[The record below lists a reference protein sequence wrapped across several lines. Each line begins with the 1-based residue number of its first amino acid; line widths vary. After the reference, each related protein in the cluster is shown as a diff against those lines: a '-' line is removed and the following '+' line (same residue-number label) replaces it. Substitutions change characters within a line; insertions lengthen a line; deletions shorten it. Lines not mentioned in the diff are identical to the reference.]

1 MSTLTLLF
9 PSFLRPAGGSRGA
22 ALSVLLA
29 TYAAAAITI
38 SAPIPIG
45 TIGQPYTASLIAA
58 GGNGPYGYALVSG
71 SLPTGLSLSSGGTIS
86 GTPSSAGQF
95 VLGIQST
102 DSTNATGLS
111 NVALRVNST
120 SGLQIAT
127 TTLSA
132 GRIGNLYDFTLVAQ
146 GGTTPYSWDLLLGG
160 GALPSGMSLSSSGR
174 ILGTP
179 SSGGV
184 FPVVVRVTDINGSS
198 FQAAL
203 TLRVDAAVLLIS
215 STSLAAAPANVPYN
229 QTINAIGGNA
239 PYLFNLLS
247 GSLPPG
253 LSLSSAGVI
262 SGTPSN
268 AGTYNFFIRATDASA
283 AVAQASFSIIVSP
296 SGPRLLPPT
305 LANGIVNQAYSGAL
319 LAQGGTAPYSFAII
333 SGSLPTGLALSST
346 GAISGTPNISG
357 VFPITVRLT
366 DAAGQSTQA
375 DLLFNVNSSL
385 FTITNVTPSNAF
397 ANSPYSLNLSTTG
410 ANGLVAFTLLSGSLP
425 SGLALTSTGMVTG
438 TPLAVGTTSFVIRAI
453 DATGATAQLPLNI
466 RVQSSTL
473 AISSVGLANGQV
485 GQPYSST
492 LTASNG
498 TPPYSFALSG
508 GFLPLGLTLSLN
520 GNVSGSPTAGGL
532 FQAIFRVT
540 DVNGAASQRIL
551 PIFIA
556 ANGLSLTSLTLA
568 SARRDQSYSSILQA
582 TGGTPPYTFELEGLL
597 PPGLALS
604 PSGLLFG
611 SPTQATGGLFTVRV
625 TDAAGVSSFVTY
637 NFNINTSTLNVGSP
651 FPGPGQLARA
661 YSYTFLSTG
670 ANGTTT
676 YTVDSGA
683 LPPGLEL
690 NPNGTLSGIPTALG
704 TYFFNLKATDAVS
717 SALFGEVISIGTS
730 QLGFASLQLPDVTVG
745 NQYFF
750 ALTGV
755 GGTAPYVFSLAS
767 GTLPP
772 GLALATSG
780 TITGLATTSG
790 SYPITLRVTDASGA
804 SATTTAVFL
813 VNTGG
818 TFSIATSAVPTAR
831 PGEPYSS
838 IIVATGGTAPYT
850 FSLVGGSSL
859 PAGLS
864 LSAGGILSGVSLTD
878 GSATFVV
885 RAQDATG
892 ASTQR
897 TLTLGISSLNLSL
910 ANIALPGG
918 IVGNGYSAILNPTGG
933 LAPYT
938 VSIVSGALPPGIT
951 LSSGGILSGTPTTAG
966 TYPLV
971 IRLTDANGNQF
982 QRALSISIGT
992 NFLSFSG
999 AILPNVFVGQRYRA
1013 DLVASNGVAP
1023 YVFSIAN
1030 GSLPGGLTL
1039 SPNGVISGIPTT
1051 AGQSTVIFRVID
1063 AIGVTALSTITFGA
1077 NQSTLNFGFTILP
1090 ISTVGQAFN
1099 FASTASG
1106 GASPYTYTVLS
1117 GLPPG
1122 LTMSAAGVFRGAPT
1136 QEGTYNVLLR
1146 VQDSAGLSVESTY
1159 VLTVAPAGFRVSNQS
1174 LQAAALNQ
1182 SYNQALTTSGGSG
1195 TVTFSVVMGSL
1206 PTGLS
1211 LSSAG
1216 VISGIPNV
1224 IGSFPLSIRAVD
1236 GNNAVVTANFTLVVF
1251 NPVVTFATNS
1261 LPSGTIGQSFN
1272 QNVTLSGGTGP
1283 YTVILNSGSL
1293 PPGLTLS
1300 TAGALTGTPTTAG
1313 TYTFNLRA
1321 TDSVGQ
1327 SVNGDFLIGIGGIG
1341 APSLLSVVSS
1351 ANYAGSGVAPG
1362 EIVVLFGT
1370 NLGPAN
1376 LLSFSLVNSGVGTT
1390 LGGTRVLFDGI
1401 PAPLIYTS
1409 ANQVAVVTPFG
1420 LAGRTVV
1427 RVSVEMNG
1435 VPSATIQ
1442 IPVRTA
1448 KPAIFTL
1455 DSSGNGPGAL
1465 LNQNATVNSPQ
1476 NPADRLSIITLYVTG
1491 VGQTAPASQDGQVVN
1506 TTSSLVNPVTVT
1518 VNGQPAEVVYAGN
1531 APGLVPGVA
1540 QVNVRLPSGVVS
1552 GLNTVTVSSGA
1563 ITSGGNVTI
1572 FVR

>member
-9 PSFLRPAGGSRGA
+9 RIMFRPVGGSRVA

-38 SAPIPIG
+38 GSPIPTG

-58 GGNGPYGYALVSG
+58 GGSGPYSYALVSG
-71 SLPTGLSLSSGGTIS
+71 SLPTGLALSSGGAIS
-86 GTPSSAGQF
+86 GTPTSAGQF
-95 VLGIQST
+95 VLSVQST
-102 DSTNATGLS
+102 DSMSVTGLTS
-111 NVALRVNST
+111 LALRVNSAT
-120 SGLQIAT
+120 GLQIAT
-127 TTLSA
+127 TTLSV
-132 GRIGNLYDFTLVAQ
+132 GRIANLYDFTLIAQ
-146 GGTTPYSWDLLLGG
+146 GGTTPYAWDLLLGG
-160 GALPSGMSLSSSGR
+160 GALPPGVSLSSNGR

-184 FPVVVRVTDINGSS
+184 FPVVVRVTDSNGNS
-198 FQAAL
+198 FQSAL
-203 TLRVDAAVLLIS
+203 TLRIDAAVLLIS
-215 STSLAAAPANVPYN
+215 TTSLAAAPANVPYN
-229 QTINAIGGNA
+229 QTISAIGGNA
-239 PYLFNLLS
+239 PYMFTLLS

-253 LSLSSAGVI
+253 LNLSSAGVI

-268 AGTYNFFIRATDASA
+268 AGNYNFFIRATDASA

-296 SGPRLLPPT
+296 SGPRLLAPT
-305 LANGIVNQAYSGAL
+305 LANGILNQAYSGAL

-333 SGSLPTGLALSST
+333 SGSLPTGLALSGT

-385 FTITNVTPSNAF
+385 FTITNVTPGDAF

-425 SGLALTSTGMVTG
+425 SGLALTSTGLVTG
-438 TPLAVGTTSFVIRAI
+438 TPLTAGTTSFVIRAI
-453 DATGATAQLPLNI
+453 DATGATAQLPLTI

-498 TPPYSFALSG
+498 TPPYLFALSG
-508 GFLPLGLTLSLN
+508 GFLPFGVTLSLN
-520 GNVSGSPTAGGL
+520 GNVSGTPTAGGL

-540 DVNGAASQRIL
+540 DANGAASQTIL

-556 ANGLSLTSLTLA
+556 GNGLSLTSLNLA

-582 TGGTPPYTFELEGLL
+582 TGGTPPYTFELVGSL
-597 PPGLALS
+597 PLGLALS

-611 SPTQATGGLFTVRV
+611 SPTQATGNLFTVRV

-676 YTVDSGA
+676 YSVDSGA
-683 LPPGLEL
+683 LPPGLVL
-690 NPNGTLSGIPTALG
+690 SPNGTLSGTPTALG

-730 QLGFASLQLPDVTVG
+730 QLGFASVQLPDVSVG

-750 ALTGV
+750 ALAGV
-755 GGTAPYVFSLAS
+755 GGTAPYVFSLANGS
-767 GTLPP
+767 LPP

-780 TITGLATTSG
+780 AVTGLATTMG
-790 SYPITLRVTDASGA
+790 SYPVTLRVTDASGA
-804 SATTTAVFL
+804 SSTSTAIFL
-813 VNTGG
+813 VNAGG
-818 TFSIATSAVPTAR
+818 TFSFATSAVPTAR
-831 PGEPYSS
+831 PGEPYST

-850 FSLVGGSSL
+850 FSLAAGSSL

-864 LSAGGILSGVSLTD
+864 LSSGGILSGVALTD
-878 GSATFVV
+878 CSATFVV

-910 ANIALPGG
+910 ANVTLPGG
-918 IVGNGYSAILNPTGG
+918 IIGNGYSVILNPTGG
-933 LAPYT
+933 IAPYT
-938 VSIVSGALPPGIT
+938 LFIVSGSLPPGIT
-951 LSSGGILSGTPTTAG
+951 LSSGGTLSGTPTTAG

-971 IRLTDANGNQF
+971 IRLSDANGNQF
-982 QRALSISIGT
+982 QRALAISVGT
-992 NFLSFSG
+992 NFLAFSG
-999 AILPNVFVGQRYRA
+999 GILPNVFVGQRYRA
-1013 DLVASNGVAP
+1013 ELVATNGVAP
-1023 YVFSIAN
+1023 YSFSIAS

-1039 SPNGVISGIPTT
+1039 SPNGIISGTPTS
-1051 AGQSTVIFRVID
+1051 AGQSTVTFRVID
-1063 AIGVTALSTITFGA
+1063 ATGVTALSTITFGA
-1077 NQSTLNFGFTILP
+1077 NQSTLSFGFTVLP
-1090 ISTVGQAFN
+1090 LGTVGQPFI
-1099 FASTASG
+1099 FTSTASG
-1106 GASPYTYTVLS
+1106 GSAPYSYTVLS

-1122 LTMSAAGVFRGAPT
+1122 LTISPVGVFSGAPT
-1136 QEGTYNVLLR
+1136 QEGTYNVLVR
-1146 VQDSAGLSVESTY
+1146 VQDAAGATVESAY
-1159 VLTVAPAGFRVSNQS
+1159 VITVAPAGFRVSNQS

-1195 TVTFSVVMGSL
+1195 TVTFSIVSGSL
-1206 PTGLS
+1206 PSGLN
-1211 LSSAG
+1211 LSPAG
-1216 VISGIPNV
+1216 VISGIPSV

-1236 GNNAVVTANFTLVVF
+1236 GANAVVTANFTLLVS
-1251 NPVVTFATNS
+1251 NPIVTFATS
-1261 LPSGTIGQSFN
+1261 LLPSGSVGQAFN

-1293 PPGLTLS
+1293 PPGITLS
-1300 TAGALTGTPTTAG
+1300 TTGALTGTPTTAG

-1327 SVNGDFLIGIGGIG
+1327 SATGDFLIGIGAIG

-1370 NLGPAN
+1370 NLGPAT

-1401 PAPLIYTS
+1401 PAPVIYTS
-1409 ANQVAVVTPFG
+1409 ANQVAAVTPFG
-1420 LAGRTVV
+1420 LAGIRVV
-1427 RVSVEMNG
+1427 RVSVEVNG
-1435 VPSATIQ
+1435 VPSATIL

-1455 DSSGNGPGAL
+1455 DSSGNGPGAI

-1506 TTSSLVNPVTVT
+1506 TTSSLVNPVTIT

-1540 QVNVRLPSGVVS
+1540 QVNVRLPSSVVS
-1552 GLNTVTVSSGA
+1552 GLNTITVSSGA
-1563 ITSGGNVTI
+1563 ISSAGNVTV